1 MNRAEAMDHF
11 REHYIDVHKKNYI
24 HKLEEEYR
32 KQFHVRSAEFV
43 ESFRR
48 ICKRVKAEQAQGV
61 KGAIGY
67 ITFSMRRTYL
77 LRHQYDY
84 VVQAFDRNWFF
95 DSKPCEDRYDA
106 GWVWTCWR
114 ELGEQLES
122 RRKLYMDRLLQP
134 EVEQVHWACIP
145 DFHEY
150 VVRLGSECIG
160 QAVKLPEFAE
170 LELEEGLEI
179 RIGEYKGISKVIY
192 SIPEES
198 LQEEEE
204 LMGWI

>member
-11 REHYIDVHKKNYI
+11 REHYIDVHMKYYI

-32 KQFHVRSAEFV
+32 NQFQERSAEFV

-48 ICKRVKAEQAQGV
+48 ICKLAKAEQDQGI

-77 LRHQYDY
+77 LHRQYDY
-84 VVQAFDRNWFF
+84 VVQAFDRNWYF
-95 DSKPCEDRYDA
+95 DAKPCEDRYDA
-106 GWVWTCWR
+106 GWVWTCWH

-150 VVRLGSECIG
+150 VMRLGAECIG
-160 QAVKLPEFAE
+160 QAVKLLEFAE
-170 LELEEGLEI
+170 LELEEELEI

-192 SIPEES
+192 SICEES
-198 LQEEEE
+198 LLKEEE
-204 LMGWI
+204 LMDWF